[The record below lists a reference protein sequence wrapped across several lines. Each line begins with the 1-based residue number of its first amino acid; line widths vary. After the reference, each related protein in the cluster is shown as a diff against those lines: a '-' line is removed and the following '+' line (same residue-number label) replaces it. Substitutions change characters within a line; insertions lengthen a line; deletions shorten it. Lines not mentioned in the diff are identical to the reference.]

1 MGTVMHTMWGLGPR
15 NQVNCVRIMNSRFQS
30 VGAMA
35 LIAFDCAY
43 NQTYYVH
50 MNARQ
55 VLQALKAD
63 GWMEV
68 RSKGS
73 HLQLKHPSKPG
84 LVTLPRHGARDLKP
98 GTLASIERQA
108 GLKFRRR

>member
-1 MGTVMHTMWGLGPR
+1 
-15 NQVNCVRIMNSRFQS
+15 
-30 VGAMA
+30 
-35 LIAFDCAY
+35 
-43 NQTYYVH
+43 
-50 MNARQ
+50 
-55 VLQALKAD
+55 
-63 GWMEV
+63 MEV

-73 HLQLKHPSKPG
+73 HLQLKHPAKPG